1 MESKHKNAIKLSM
14 IWVLTD
20 EKYGALQYADNK
32 KVIQD
37 IADAISKDMVTPV
50 SAKKWKALRD
60 SATAAIYLA
69 YLDNALPKTM
79 AAYETARYATTFTNY
94 AVTIACAC
102 KAYSFENSEADW
114 HIATTNKI
122 NELVKN
128 SN

>member
-1 MESKHKNAIKLSM
+1 MESSNKNVSKLFM

-20 EKYGALQYADNK
+20 SKYGVLQYADNK

-37 IADAISKDMVTPV
+37 VADAISKDMVTPV

-69 YLDNALPKTM
+69 YFDAVLPTYM
-79 AAYETARYATTFTNY
+79 QAYITARYATAFTNY
-94 AVTIACAC
+94 AVTAASAC
-102 KAYSFENSEADW
+102 KAYSFENSELEW
-114 HIATTNKI
+114 HIAATNKI

-128 SN
+128 AK